1 MNFHAIAVARAAH
14 RPRGSDTGRVAD
26 PLFAWLM
33 RLLGVGALVLV
44 LTIGLSLLYD
54 SRLAFGEFGV
64 GFLFQTVW
72 DPVSGHFGALAFMF
86 GTVVTSALALLLG
99 GPVALGSALF
109 LSELAPGW
117 LRAPAS
123 LLLEL
128 LAAIPSVIYGL
139 WGIFVLAP
147 LLRSSV
153 EPALNTALGF
163 LPLFQG
169 PMYGVGLL
177 AGGVILAI
185 MIVPTIAAVSR
196 DVLMAV
202 PREQREA
209 ALALGATPW
218 EVIWLGV
225 LPIARPGIVGAF
237 ILGLGRALGE
247 TMAVTMVIGNRPDVG
262 LSLFA
267 PGYTMAA
274 AIANEF
280 AEATDD
286 LHISALMAVGF
297 VLFLVTVLVNVAAR
311 LLVRRVAWG
320 PQGGA

>member
-1 MNFHAIAVARAAH
+1 MNLHAIAIPRAAH
-14 RPRGSDTGRVAD
+14 RRQGTGTGHIAD
-26 PLFAWLM
+26 PAFAWLV
-33 RLLGVGALVLV
+33 RLVSLGGLVLV
-44 LTIGLSLLYD
+44 LAIGLSLVYD

-64 GFLFQTVW
+64 GFLVQSVW
-72 DPVSGHFGALAFMF
+72 DPVSGQFGALAFIF

-99 GPVALGSALF
+99 GPVALGSALV

-117 LRAPAS
+117 LRGPAS
-123 LLLEL
+123 LLVEL

-153 EPALNTALGF
+153 EPALNATLGF
-163 LPLFQG
+163 IPLFQG
-169 PMYGVGLL
+169 PVYGVGLL

-196 DVLMAV
+196 DVLSAV

-209 ALALGATPW
+209 ALALGATRW
-218 EVIWLGV
+218 EVIWLSV
-225 LPIARPGIVGAF
+225 LPIARPGIVGAL

-262 LSLFA
+262 WSLFA

-280 AEATDD
+280 TEATND
-286 LHISALMAVGF
+286 LHISALMAVAF
-297 VLFLVTVLVNVAAR
+297 VLLLLTVLVNVAAR
-311 LLVRRVAWG
+311 LLVWRVAWG

>member
-1 MNFHAIAVARAAH
+1 MNLQAVALPRAVH
-14 RPRGSDTGRVAD
+14 RQRVRSTGRLAD
-26 PLFAWLM
+26 PAFVWLV
-33 RLLGVGALVLV
+33 RLLAIGALVLV
-44 LTIGLSLLYD
+44 LGIGLSLLNE
-54 SRLAFGEFGV
+54 SRLAFGQFGL
-64 GFLFQTVW
+64 GFLGRVTW
-72 DPVSGHFGALAFMF
+72 DPVSGQFGAFAFIF

-117 LRAPAS
+117 LRGPAS
-123 LLLEL
+123 LLVEL

-147 LLRSSV
+147 LLRSTV
-153 EPALNTALGF
+153 EPALNATFGF
-163 LPLFQG
+163 VPLFQG

-196 DVLMAV
+196 DVLTAV

-209 ALALGATPW
+209 ALALGATRW
-218 EVIWLGV
+218 EAISVGI
-225 LPIARPGIVGAF
+225 LPVARPGILGAF

-262 LSLFA
+262 VSLFA

-280 AEATDD
+280 TEATDD
-286 LHISALMAVGF
+286 LHVSALMAVGL
-297 VLFLVTVLVNVAAR
+297 VLFLLSVLVNIVAR
-311 LLVRRVAWG
+311 LLVWRVAWA